1 MGETNWQKAKA
12 YQVAMATVKVIQK
25 QKDLL
30 LSHLRTVPI
39 VEMACKRTRISRAT
53 FYRWCQDDEDFKE
66 SVENAKV
73 DGVEYINDI
82 SESQLISLIKE
93 KKYQAIALWLK
104 NNHKRF
110 MSEEKKDM
118 LVRAQRKI
126 ELNAEQKELLKEAL
140 AHFK

>member
-1 MGETNWQKAKA
+1 LGETNWQKAKA